1 MDKDHTMANII
12 TVARFPLLFIYLG
25 ILYYGNQTL
34 MFWNV
39 LLIFVIFNLD
49 SLDGWVARKLNE
61 TSLLGSVLDIATD
74 RTLEYVLWVAYA
86 HMGLIPVL
94 VPIIVIIRGTS
105 VDAVRSVRLKSGL
118 SAFDQTQSSLSKFL
132 VSSRF
137 MRAFYGIAKGAT
149 ASFLTLSLALQSS
162 SAPWPNFVYKTGMVF
177 TWTSVCLCIIRGLPV
192 LIEGIK
198 EIQSDP
204 I

>member
-1 MDKDHTMANII
+1 MANII

-39 LLIFVIFNLD
+39 LLIFIIFNLD

-74 RTLEYVLWVAYA
+74 RTLEYVLWVVYA
-86 HMGLIPVL
+86 HLGLIPVL
-94 VPIIVIIRGTS
+94 VPIIVLVRGTI
-105 VDAVRSVRLKSGL
+105 VDAVRSVRMKSGL
-118 SAFDQTQSSLSKFL
+118 SAFDQIQSPLSKFL

-137 MRAFYGIAKGAT
+137 MRAFYGIAKGSA
-149 ASFLTLSLALQSS
+149 AALLTLASALQSNIG
-162 SAPWPNFVYKTGMVF
+162 PWPNIVYQTGLIF
-177 TWTSVCLCIIRGLPV
+177 TWLSVCLCIIRGLPV

-198 EIQSDP
+198 EIQARTV
-204 I
+204 

>member
-1 MDKDHTMANII
+1 MANII

-39 LLIFVIFNLD
+39 FLILIIFNLD

-74 RTLEYVLWVAYA
+74 RTLEYILWVAYA

-105 VDAVRSVRLKSGL
+105 VDAVRSVRMKGGL
-118 SAFDQTQSSLSKFL
+118 SAFDQIQSPLSKFL

-137 MRAFYGIAKGAT
+137 MRGFYGIAKGAA
-149 ASFLTLSLALQSS
+149 ASFLTLAVALQSS
-162 SAPWPNFVYKTGMVF
+162 SGPWTNLVYNTGLIF
-177 TWTSVCLCIIRGLPV
+177 TWISVCLCIIRGLPV

-198 EIQSDP
+198 EIQVNT

>member
-1 MDKDHTMANII
+1 MANII

-34 MFWNV
+34 MFWDV
-39 LLIFVIFNLD
+39 LLIIMIFNLD

-74 RTLEYVLWVAYA
+74 RTLEYVLWVVYA
-86 HMGLIPVL
+86 HLGLIPVL
-94 VPIIVIIRGTS
+94 VPIIVLIRGTA
-105 VDAVRSVRLKSGL
+105 VDAVRSVRMKSGL
-118 SAFDQTQSSLSKFL
+118 SAFDQIQSPLSKFL

-137 MRAFYGIAKGAT
+137 MRAFYGIAKGA
-149 ASFLTLSLALQSS
+149 AAALLTLAYALQSNS
-162 SAPWPNFVYKTGMVF
+162 GPWPNLVYQTGRVF
-177 TWTSVCLCIIRGLPV
+177 TLLSVCLCVIRGLPV

-198 EIQSDP
+198 EIQASP
-204 I
+204 V

>member
-1 MDKDHTMANII
+1 MANII
-12 TVARFPLLFIYLG
+12 TVARYPLLFIYLG

-39 LLIFVIFNLD
+39 LLILIIFNLD

-74 RTLEYVLWVAYA
+74 RTLEYILWVVYA
-86 HMGLIPVL
+86 HLGLIPVL
-94 VPIIVIIRGTS
+94 VPIIVLIRGTA
-105 VDAVRSVRLKSGL
+105 VDAVRSVRMKSGL
-118 SAFDQTQSSLSKFL
+118 SAFDQIQSPFSKFL

-137 MRAFYGIAKGAT
+137 MRAFYGIAKGAAAT
-149 ASFLTLSLALQSS
+149 LLTLAYALQSNS
-162 SAPWPNFVYKTGMVF
+162 GSWPDIVYQTGLIF
-177 TWTSVCLCIIRGLPV
+177 TWISVCLCVIRGLPV

-198 EIQSDP
+198 EIQVSP
-204 I
+204 V

>member
-1 MDKDHTMANII
+1 MANII

-39 LLIFVIFNLD
+39 LLIFIIFNLD

-61 TSLLGSVLDIATD
+61 ASLLGSVLDIATD
-74 RTLEYVLWVAYA
+74 RTLEYVLWVVYA
-86 HMGLIPVL
+86 HLGLIPVL

-105 VDAVRSVRLKSGL
+105 VDAVRSVRMKSGL
-118 SAFDQTQSSLSKFL
+118 SAFDQIQSPLSKFL

-137 MRAFYGIAKGAT
+137 MRAFYGIAKGA
-149 ASFLTLSLALQSS
+149 AACFLTLALALQSS
-162 SAPWPNFVYKTGMVF
+162 SGPWSNLVYQTGLIL
-177 TWTSVCLCIIRGLPV
+177 TWISVCLCLIRGLPV

-198 EIQSDP
+198 EIQGRT

>member
-1 MDKDHTMANII
+1 MANII

-39 LLIFVIFNLD
+39 LLIFIIFNLD

-74 RTLEYVLWVAYA
+74 RTLEYVLWVVYA
-86 HMGLIPVL
+86 HLGLIPVL
-94 VPIIVIIRGTS
+94 VPIIVLVRGTA
-105 VDAVRSVRLKSGL
+105 VDAVRSVRIKSGL
-118 SAFDQTQSSLSKFL
+118 SAFDQIQSPLSKFL

-137 MRAFYGIAKGAT
+137 MRAFYGIAKGSA
-149 ASFLTLSLALQSS
+149 AALLTLASALQSNS
-162 SAPWPNFVYKTGMVF
+162 GLWPNLVYQTGLVF
-177 TWTSVCLCIIRGLPV
+177 TWLSVCLCVIRGFPV

-198 EIQSDP
+198 KIQASP
-204 I
+204 V

>member
-1 MDKDHTMANII
+1 MANII
-12 TVARFPLLFIYLG
+12 TVARFPLLFISLG

-39 LLIFVIFNLD
+39 FLILIIFNLD

-105 VDAVRSVRLKSGL
+105 VDAVRSVRMKSGL
-118 SAFDQTQSSLSKFL
+118 SAFDQIQSPLSKFL

-137 MRAFYGIAKGAT
+137 MRAFYGAAKGAA
-149 ASFLTLSLALQSS
+149 ASFLTLALALQSS
-162 SAPWPNFVYKTGMVF
+162 SGPWLNFVYQTSLIF
-177 TWTSVCLCIIRGLPV
+177 TWISVCLCVIRGLPV

-198 EIQSDP
+198 EIQATS

>member
-1 MDKDHTMANII
+1 MANII

-39 LLIFVIFNLD
+39 LLIFIIFNLD

-61 TSLLGSVLDIATD
+61 ASLLGSVLDIATD
-74 RTLEYVLWVAYA
+74 RILEYVLWVVYA
-86 HMGLIPVL
+86 HLGLIPVL
-94 VPIIVIIRGTS
+94 VPIIVLVRGTA
-105 VDAVRSVRLKSGL
+105 VDAVRSVRMKSGL
-118 SAFDQTQSSLSKFL
+118 SAFDQIQSPLSKFL

-137 MRAFYGIAKGAT
+137 MRAFYGIAKGSA
-149 ASFLTLSLALQSS
+149 AALLTLASALQSNLG
-162 SAPWPNFVYKTGMVF
+162 PWPNLVYQTGLIF
-177 TWTSVCLCIIRGLPV
+177 TWLSVCLCVIRGLPV

-198 EIQSDP
+198 EIQASP
-204 I
+204 V

>member
-1 MDKDHTMANII
+1 MANII

-39 LLIFVIFNLD
+39 FLILIIFNLD

-74 RTLEYVLWVAYA
+74 RTLEYILWVAYA

-105 VDAVRSVRLKSGL
+105 VDAVRSVRMKGGL
-118 SAFDQTQSSLSKFL
+118 SAFDQIQSPLSKFL

-137 MRAFYGIAKGAT
+137 MRGFYGIAKGAA
-149 ASFLTLSLALQSS
+149 ASFLTLAVALQSS
-162 SAPWPNFVYKTGMVF
+162 SGPWTNLVYNTGLIF
-177 TWTSVCLCIIRGLPV
+177 TWISVCLCIIRGLPV

-198 EIQSDP
+198 EIQVST

>member
-1 MDKDHTMANII
+1 MANII

-39 LLIFVIFNLD
+39 FLIFIIFNLD

-86 HMGLIPVL
+86 HLGLIPVL

-105 VDAVRSVRLKSGL
+105 VDAVRSVRMKSGL
-118 SAFDQTQSSLSKFL
+118 SAFDQIQSPLSKFL

-137 MRAFYGIAKGAT
+137 MRAFYGVAKGAA
-149 ASFLTLSLALQSS
+149 ASFLTLALSLQSS
-162 SAPWPNFVYKTGMVF
+162 SGPWPNFVYQTGLIF
-177 TWTSVCLCIIRGLPV
+177 TWTSVFLCVVRGLPV
-192 LIEGIK
+192 LIEGLK
-198 EIQSDP
+198 EIQATS

>member
-1 MDKDHTMANII
+1 MANII

-34 MFWNV
+34 IFWDV
-39 LLIFVIFNLD
+39 LLIIIIFNLD

-74 RTLEYVLWVAYA
+74 RTLEYVLWVVYA
-86 HMGLIPVL
+86 HLGLIPVL
-94 VPIIVIIRGTS
+94 IPIIVLIRGTA
-105 VDAVRSVRLKSGL
+105 VDAVRSVWMKSGL
-118 SAFDQTQSSLSKFL
+118 SAFDQIQSPLSKFL

-137 MRAFYGIAKGAT
+137 MRAFYGIAKGA
-149 ASFLTLSLALQSS
+149 AAALLTLAYALQSNS
-162 SAPWPNFVYKTGMVF
+162 GPWPDLVYKTGLIF
-177 TWTSVCLCIIRGLPV
+177 TWLSVCLCVIRGLPV

-198 EIQSDP
+198 EIQDSP

>member
-1 MDKDHTMANII
+1 MANLI
-12 TVARFPLLFIYLG
+12 TMARFPLLFIYLG

-34 MFWNV
+34 MFWDV
-39 LLIFVIFNLD
+39 LLIIIIFNLD

-74 RTLEYVLWVAYA
+74 RTLEYVLWIVYA

-94 VPIIVIIRGTS
+94 VPIIVIIRGTT
-105 VDAVRSVRLKSGL
+105 VDAVRSVRMKSGL
-118 SAFDQTQSSLSKFL
+118 SAFDQIQSPLSKFL

-137 MRAFYGIAKGAT
+137 MRAFYGIAKGAA
-149 ASFLTLSLALQSS
+149 ASFLTLTLALQSS
-162 SAPWPNFVYKTGMVF
+162 SGPWPNLVYQTGLIF
-177 TWTSVCLCIIRGLPV
+177 TWISVCLCLIRGLPV
-192 LIEGIK
+192 LVEGIK
-198 EIQSDP
+198 EIQVRT

>member
-1 MDKDHTMANII
+1 MANII
-12 TVARFPLLFIYLG
+12 TIARFPLLFIYLG

-39 LLIFVIFNLD
+39 LLIFIIFNLD

-61 TSLLGSVLDIATD
+61 ASLLGSVLDIATD
-74 RTLEYVLWVAYA
+74 RTLEYVLWVVYA
-86 HMGLIPVL
+86 HLGLIPVL
-94 VPIIVIIRGTS
+94 VPIIVLVRGTA

-118 SAFDQTQSSLSKFL
+118 SAFDQIQSPLSKFL

-137 MRAFYGIAKGAT
+137 MRAFYGIAKGA
-149 ASFLTLSLALQSS
+149 AAALLTLASALQSNLG
-162 SAPWPNFVYKTGMVF
+162 PWPNLVYQTGLIF
-177 TWTSVCLCIIRGLPV
+177 TWLSVCLCVIRGLPV

-198 EIQSDP
+198 NIQASP
-204 I
+204 V